1 MTKLNLSWNGL
12 GYEGALA
19 FGEVLKK
26 NFVLSEVNLASNR
39 INWKA
44 IQLIA
49 NGLRKNKSVETL
61 IVSLQKMFDLLSF

>member
-1 MTKLNLSWNGL
+1 VTKLNLSWNGL